1 MKISKQAYTIEFK
14 ELAVKRIKDGQSV
27 GKVCKELGLS
37 DQTVRNWV
45 KAAAEGKLSG
55 AGGKVVT
62 PEEMELS
69 RLRAENL
76 RFKRENEILKKRRRT
91 SQGMFCE
98 VRLDCRAGKCVCLG

>member
-1 MKISKQAYTIEFK
+1 MKIPKQAYTTEFK

-27 GKVCKELGLS
+27 SMVCKELGQS

-45 KAAAEGKLSG
+45 KAAAEGKLNG
-55 AGGKVVT
+55 AGGRIVT

-76 RFKRENEILKKRRRT
+76 RLKRENEILKNAT
-91 SQGMFCE
+91 AYFASE
-98 VRLDCRAGKCVCLG
+98 VV